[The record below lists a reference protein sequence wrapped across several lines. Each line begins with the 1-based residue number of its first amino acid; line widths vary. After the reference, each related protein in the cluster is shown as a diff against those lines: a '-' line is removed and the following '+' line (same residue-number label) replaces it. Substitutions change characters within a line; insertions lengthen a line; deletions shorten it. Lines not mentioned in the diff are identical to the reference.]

1 MFGQRLRLAR
11 KKAGLSMREL
21 AMRMSPSVSVQAI
34 SKYEAGKMMP
44 SSRVLVGL
52 GQALDVSL
60 DFLFGGQVEG
70 LEAVEFRRPSGTS
83 AKDRSRAEVLITEQ
97 LENYLA
103 IEYILDLEP
112 APDPFGGLGSVQ
124 IGSLEDAEGLANRLR
139 RDWDLGSGPIHS
151 MTGLLES
158 KGIKLIEADL
168 PERFDGLVCTVK
180 LAGSRPDTEAI
191 VVSSRAQIEGRR
203 LTLARE
209 LAERAVHSV
218 ADLHIRRDKAIDR
231 FAQAFLVPEEHLR
244 AQAGS
249 NRHGFTYG
257 ELVRLKHMYGVAASV
272 MLTRLREVGV
282 VSAAALDRAFRGY
295 WRAWRER
302 EPDPIAQNEG
312 LGAFEKPQRFEDLVW
327 RGLGEQLFAPFR
339 GAELLRRSLRE
350 VGDELRG
357 PSAAE
362 FEEGREASRK
372 TQHVV
377 PYLGRWAVKSTGVR
391 RPTSTHPTQADAI
404 SAAREIAIGSRS
416 EVVIHDRHGR
426 IEARTSYA
434 TLDVREA
441 STARAALE
449 AEVPVPEIASR
460 RTA

>member
-1 MFGQRLRLAR
+1 MFGKRLRLAR

-21 AMRMSPSVSVQAI
+21 ATRMSPSVSVQAI

-70 LEAVEFRRPSGTS
+70 LEAVEFRQHSGTS
-83 AKDRSRAEVLITEQ
+83 AKDRARVEVLITEQ

-112 APDPFGGLGSVQ
+112 APDPFGGPGSVQ
-124 IGSLEDAEGLANRLR
+124 IRSLEDAEGLATRLR
-139 RDWDLGSGPIHS
+139 RDWNLGSGPIPS

-180 LAGSRPDTEAI
+180 LSGSRPDTEAI
-191 VVSSRAQIEGRR
+191 VVSSRAQTEGRR

-209 LAERAVHSV
+209 LAERAVRSV
-218 ADLHIRRDKAIDR
+218 ADSHIRRDKAIDR

-257 ELVRLKHMYGVAASV
+257 ELVRLKHMYGVSASV

-295 WRAWRER
+295 MRAWRKR
-302 EPDPIAQNEG
+302 EPDPIAENEG
-312 LGAFEKPQRFEDLVW
+312 LGAFEKPQLFEDLVW
-327 RGLGEQLFAPFR
+327 RGLGEQLFAPVR
-339 GAELLRRSLRE
+339 GAGLLQRPLQE
-350 VGDELRG
+350 VEAEIRG
-357 PSAAE
+357 PSAAA
-362 FEEGREASRK
+362 FEDSPGVFRK
-372 TQHVV
+372 NQHVV
-377 PYLGRWAVKSTGVR
+377 PYLGNWAVKSAGTG
-391 RPTSTHPTQADAI
+391 RPTSTHPTQADATA
-404 SAAREIAIGSRS
+404 AAREIAISNQS
-416 EVVIHDRHGR
+416 LLVVHDRQGR

-434 TLDVREA
+434 SPSVREA
-441 STARAALE
+441 SRSRAALKV
-449 AEVPVPEIASR
+449 EVPVPEVSSC